1 MLGGTLAARGSTGR
15 PDPRSPRSPFAVPFG
30 GSFDDA
36 FTGVPGVAF
45 EGALDDAFVDAFGAP
60 LDVSSVMSFDI
71 PSRAGPR
78 PKTERPG
85 WRGGGEDGVRPDES
99 VKMPS
104 LRYLLLEVLF
114 QQDIQP

>member
-1 MLGGTLAARGSTGR
+1 MLGGTLAAGGGTGR
-15 PDPRSPRSPFAVPFG
+15 PVPLPPFADPFG
-30 GSFDDA
+30 VSADET
-36 FTGVPGVAF
+36 FTGTSGDAS
-45 EGALDDAFVDAFGAP
+45 EGALDAAFVDAFGAP
-60 LDVSSVMSFDI
+60 LDVSSLMPLGI
-71 PSRAGPR
+71 PSGVGPR

-104 LRYLLLEVLF
+104 LRDLLLEVLF